1 MAKKKTVRPKK
12 GLSKGLSTGN
22 IILYAAGAGA
32 LFGTGYVGYNFLRD
46 LNLSGKHKDF
56 PASNGSTAPNDNTG
70 VVGPNLTSALPKS
83 SYHEAFPL
91 KVGDRNWYVQQMQLA
106 LINHSGKSAERIKAT
121 GGADGTFGQ
130 GTLDALMTAGY
141 IGYFDTLIGAKIM
154 SFQYERILN
163 KGSLSGLSGLGY
175 SPKVA
180 ITTKQTYMINAEKIN
195 QPEPQ
200 AYPVREGVTIGYL
213 MDESKGLSKI
223 QTEQGDIF
231 YTVSSGIKVI

>member
-1 MAKKKTVRPKK
+1 MAKKKTVRAR
-12 GLSKGLSTGN
+12 KGLSTGN
-22 IILYAAGAGA
+22 IIIYAAGAGA
-32 LFGTGYVGYNFLRD
+32 LLGTGYVGYNFLRD
-46 LNLSGKHKDF
+46 LNLAGKQGEGF
-56 PASNGSTAPNDNTG
+56 PASNDSTAPAGNTG
-70 VVGPNLTSALPKS
+70 VVGPNVTSALPKP
-83 SYHEAFPL
+83 SYHESFPL

-106 LINHSGKSAERIKAT
+106 LINHGGKAAERIKAT

-213 MDESKGLSKI
+213 MDESKGLSRI